1 MSAPVGDFS
10 LTSEEVMRGGLS
22 VRDGALVARPG
33 LGSRVLSVLIVC
45 FFGGIVA
52 VGVTMSPAV
61 LVVVPAVT
69 YIAARHL
76 ARLRVAVVATT
87 DEVIVRNRW
96 RSVRV
101 PADEVVAIDVV
112 ARQRTLRDDLSE
124 PFLSTWQWP
133 APATIDVGVVRTGRS
148 EQPCDALVSA
158 SAGNDPSMTSV
169 TRMKV
174 DALRRWRDSAPLR

>member
-33 LGSRVLSVLIVC
+33 LGSRILSVLIVC

-61 LVVVPAVT
+61 LVVVPAVI

-112 ARQRTLRDDLSE
+112 ARQRTLRTTCPSRSCRRGSG
-124 PFLSTWQWP
+124 PRRRRSTWGSSGP
-133 APATIDVGVVRTGRS
+133 GGASSRATPWSRPVRGTTPR
-148 EQPCDALVSA
+148 
-158 SAGNDPSMTSV
+158 
-169 TRMKV
+169 
-174 DALRRWRDSAPLR
+174 